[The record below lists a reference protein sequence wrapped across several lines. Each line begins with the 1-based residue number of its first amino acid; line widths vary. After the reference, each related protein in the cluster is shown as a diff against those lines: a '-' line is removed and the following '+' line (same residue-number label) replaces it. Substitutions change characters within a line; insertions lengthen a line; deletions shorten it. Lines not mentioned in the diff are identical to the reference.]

1 MEWEKGL
8 KQEELR
14 CSRIL
19 TSNEIGRAS
28 CREIGKGKLSGYANL
43 QPVGKFLSMGSGII
57 AYVCVDCGYI
67 IKMQAEKPHVFKK
80 K

>member
-1 MEWEKGL
+1 MLTNTNLKCPECGSEK
-8 KQEELR
+8 
-14 CSRIL
+14 
-19 TSNEIGRAS
+19 
-28 CREIGKGKLSGYANL
+28 IGKGKLSGYANL